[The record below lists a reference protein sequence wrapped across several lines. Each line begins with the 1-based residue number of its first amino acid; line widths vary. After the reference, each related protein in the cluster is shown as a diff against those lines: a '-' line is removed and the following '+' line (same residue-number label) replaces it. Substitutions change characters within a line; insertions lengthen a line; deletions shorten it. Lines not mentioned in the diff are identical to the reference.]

1 MLSLCLVYM
10 GFSDGSESLDHVIAV
25 SDSLCPLLDGTR
37 KLSLLDLKGLALI
50 IAVKTLLS

>member
-25 SDSLCPLLDGTR
+25 SDSLCPWLDGIR
-37 KLSLLDLKGLALI
+37 KLSLW
-50 IAVKTLLS
+50 T